1 MYTITGEYIKSK
13 LFSKKITIRD
23 EKGIDHE
30 VKATRYIIETLS
42 CAFLKGKVVSFA
54 IDDKGKAF
62 YMLPQSSTYL
72 IKSELENNLKSKK
85 NKELI
90 SSGITSIFMASIGSL
105 MFFSGIIG
113 SIVASSQ
120 SGHLVLNS
128 FFACSLISL
137 PAFYMSI
144 KTLDKYF
151 NFKKILKHNYL
162 LSKMTNHL
170 NNYNTITLD
179 NKVNLKESVKQ

>member
-13 LFSKKITIRD
+13 LFSKKIIIRD
-23 EKGIDHE
+23 ENGIDHE
-30 VKATRYIIETLS
+30 VKATKYIMETLS
-42 CAFLKGKVVSFA
+42 CAFLKGKIVSFA
-54 IDDKGKAF
+54 IDDKNKAF

-72 IKSELENNLKSKK
+72 IKGDLEKSLKSKK

-90 SSGITSIFMASIGSL
+90 SSGISSVFMASIGSL

-120 SGHLVLNS
+120 AEHLVLNS

-137 PAFYMSI
+137 PAFYMS
-144 KTLDKYF
+144 KKMMERYF
-151 NFKKILKHNYL
+151 NLRKILKNNYL

-170 NNYNTITLD
+170 NNYKKIILD
-179 NKVNLKESVKQ
+179 SKVNLKESIKQ